1 MELAKPICTAVMR
14 SWHYSVAETL
24 TYVTDITTRFVR
36 SDFCFLKR
44 GITLEEKIFA
54 LVFIL
59 GLRVATASV
68 QFAFGLI
75 VYDPTNYTNPVLRYN
90 QLVE

>member
-1 MELAKPICTAVMR
+1 MR

-24 TYVTDITTRFVR
+24 TYVTDKATRFVR

-44 GITLEEKIFA
+44 GITLKKKIFA

-59 GLRVATASV
+59 GLRIATASA
-68 QFAFGLI
+68 QFGFGGI
-75 VYDPTNYTNPVLRYN
+75 VYDPTNYANPVFRYN
-90 QLVE
+90 QLV